1 MQTIHKRMSDLG
13 VFYMRKKV
21 LIAEDQNDIRQMMKL
36 MLELNGFEAIEAVDG
51 FDAVEKAYKHHPD
64 LVLMDIAMPLLDGL
78 GATRAIRQFDDDSEV
93 PIVAVT
99 AYGEFYRQ
107 KAMDAG
113 CTDVIGKPMQFEN
126 LKATIDGYMI
136 P

>member
-1 MQTIHKRMSDLG
+1 
-13 VFYMRKKV
+13 MRKKV